1 MVLKLDS
8 RVPMVWRD
16 PFSLQLGIEPSRVV
30 LREVTTAEQRMIHA
44 LSAGISRSGLA
55 MIARSSGATERD
67 MDRLLARLSP
77 VLVADPV
84 LVAEPVLPATL
95 PTSMRPS
102 QPQPAQPQPAQMGS
116 SLTRSTQ
123 RIPAQRRP
131 SRSPTIA
138 IAGQGRT
145 VEQIASTLAEAGIRV
160 TVSATPSD
168 DPCDLGIAVGHYVL
182 DPVAYGFWLRRDL
195 PHLPVIFGDGDA
207 TVGPLVEPGSTP
219 CLYCLEHYRRDVDAS
234 WSAIA
239 SQLWGRH
246 SSAETPL
253 VSGEVAAMV
262 SRMAVR
268 RLGMSGLE
276 VTSHGDVTRP
286 RPAPGASFRI
296 EAETGSV
303 TRREWMPHPECGCTG
318 TFPGSAIET
327 ATATATAT
335 GIAAEVATE
344 FATSVRRGAD
354 SAADLGQ
361 PTRVA
366 AFDERG

>member
-1 MVLKLDS
+1 MPTRGDRDAHTGDMVLKLDS

-30 LREVTTAEQRMIHA
+30 LREVSTADQRMIHA

-55 MIARSSGATERD
+55 MIARSSGAAEGDVERLL
-67 MDRLLARLSP
+67 DRLAP
-77 VLVADPV
+77 VLLPDPALADPV
-84 LVAEPVLPATL
+84 QSTNSA
-95 PTSMRPS
+95 PTR
-102 QPQPAQPQPAQMGS
+102 PAQMT
-116 SLTRSTQ
+116 LD
-123 RIPAQRRP
+123 RP
-131 SRSPTIA
+131 PIVA
-138 IAGQGRT
+138 IAGHGRT
-145 VEQIASTLAEAGIRV
+145 VEQIASTLTEAGIRV

-168 DPCDLGIAVGHYVL
+168 GPCDLGIAVGHYVL

-239 SQLWGRH
+239 SQLWGRR
-246 SSAETPL
+246 SAAETVL

-268 RLGMSGLE
+268 RLGMADPGMVGPE
-276 VTSHGDVTRP
+276 HGGVP
-286 RPAPGASFRI
+286 RLGPAAGASFRI
-296 EAETGSV
+296 EAETGGV

-318 TFPGSAIET
+318 TFPSTAAEIGLASAVRPGSGSA
-327 ATATATAT
+327 
-335 GIAAEVATE
+335 
-344 FATSVRRGAD
+344 AD
-354 SAADLGQ
+354 SAQ
-361 PTRVA
+361 PRRVA
-366 AFDERG
+366 AFGERG

>member
-30 LREVTTAEQRMIHA
+30 LREVSTADQRMIHA

-55 MIARSSGATERD
+55 MIARSSGAAEGD
-67 MDRLLARLSP
+67 VERLLERLAP
-77 VLVADPV
+77 VLLPDPA
-84 LVAEPVLPATL
+84 LAEPVQSTNSAPTRPTQLTL
-95 PTSMRPS
+95 VRP
-102 QPQPAQPQPAQMGS
+102 P
-116 SLTRSTQ
+116 
-123 RIPAQRRP
+123 IV
-131 SRSPTIA
+131 A
-138 IAGQGRT
+138 IAGHGRT
-145 VEQIASTLAEAGIRV
+145 VEQIASTLTEAGIRV

-168 DPCDLGIAVGHYVL
+168 GPCDLGIAVGHYVL

-219 CLYCLEHYRRDVDAS
+219 CLYCLEHYRRDADAS

-239 SQLWGRH
+239 SQLWGRR
-246 SSAETPL
+246 SAAETAL

-268 RLGMSGLE
+268 RLGMADLGMAGPEHSGVPSL
-276 VTSHGDVTRP
+276 GL
-286 RPAPGASFRI
+286 AAGASFRI
-296 EAETGSV
+296 EAETGGV

-318 TFPGSAIET
+318 AFPSGAAEIGLASAVRPGSGSA
-327 ATATATAT
+327 
-335 GIAAEVATE
+335 
-344 FATSVRRGAD
+344 AD
-354 SAADLGQ
+354 SAQ
-361 PTRVA
+361 PRRVA
-366 AFDERG
+366 ACGERG

>member
-30 LREVTTAEQRMIHA
+30 LREVSTADQRMIHA

-55 MIARSSGATERD
+55 MIARSSGAAEGDVERLL
-67 MDRLLARLSP
+67 DRLAP
-77 VLVADPV
+77 VLLPDPALADPTQSET
-84 LVAEPVLPATL
+84 AL
-95 PTSMRPS
+95 PTQTGPAR
-102 QPQPAQPQPAQMGS
+102 PAQPRPARRNSAQMR
-116 SLTRSTQ
+116 LHQ
-123 RIPAQRRP
+123 AQP
-131 SRSPTIA
+131 IRSPIVA
-138 IAGQGRT
+138 IAGHGRT
-145 VEQIASTLAEAGIRV
+145 VEQIASTLTEAGIRV

-168 DPCDLGIAVGHYVL
+168 GPCDLGIAVGHYVL

-219 CLYCLEHYRRDVDAS
+219 CLYCLEHYRRDADAS

-239 SQLWGRH
+239 SQLWGRR
-246 SSAETPL
+246 SSAETAL

-268 RLGMSGLE
+268 RLGMT
-276 VTSHGDVTRP
+276 VPQQGDVSRLG
-286 RPAPGASFRI
+286 PAAGASFRI
-296 EAETGSV
+296 EAESGGV

-318 TFPGSAIET
+318 AFPSGAADTNDAAGPAGASAVRPGSGSA
-327 ATATATAT
+327 
-335 GIAAEVATE
+335 
-344 FATSVRRGAD
+344 AD
-354 SAADLGQ
+354 SAQ
-361 PTRVA
+361 PRRVA
-366 AFDERG
+366 AFGERG